1 MWRRQIH
8 GRNDDHCEWWPNKCR
23 HTVTVIIERKYCKIH
38 EWKKMLTQRFKWENA
53 PASDGA
59 AIVHIGQ
66 FYNEYNSTNNLL
78 KGLNTVFSLQWICAC
93 DHNGF
98 R

>member
-1 MWRRQIH
+1 MA
-8 GRNDDHCEWWPNKCR
+8 
-23 HTVTVIIERKYCKIH
+23 VTTTTANGDRTSVGILLLLLLRENIAKYTN
-38 EWKKMLTQRFKWENA
+38 EKKMLTQRFKWENA

-66 FYNEYNSTNNLL
+66 FYNKYNSTNNLL